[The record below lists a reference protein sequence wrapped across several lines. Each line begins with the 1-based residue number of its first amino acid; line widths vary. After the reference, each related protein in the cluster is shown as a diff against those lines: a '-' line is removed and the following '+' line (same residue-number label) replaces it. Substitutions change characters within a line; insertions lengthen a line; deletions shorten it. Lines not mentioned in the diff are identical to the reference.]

1 MAIRGKEED
10 KKNGMKITDNM
21 DGDKKAD
28 EKLQAK
34 YEPGSNVSDIKYE
47 IYKKAFREDRVKDIF
62 PNEPI
67 RNIRKMFDRMMKETG
82 GRINKKK
89 N

>member
-1 MAIRGKEED
+1 MAIREKEE
-10 KKNGMKITDNM
+10 KKVGMKITDNM
-21 DGDKKAD
+21 VGETLAD

-67 RNIRKMFDRMMKETG
+67 RNIRKLYDRLMKETG
-82 GRINKKK
+82 GRKPE
-89 N
+89 

>member
-1 MAIRGKEED
+1 MAIKEKEEN

-21 DGDKKAD
+21 DGEKKAD
-28 EKLQAK
+28 GKLQAK

-67 RNIRKMFDRMMKETG
+67 RNIRDMYDRLMKETG
-82 GRINKKK
+82 GKQPK
-89 N
+89 

>member
-1 MAIRGKEED
+1 MAIKEERTFEE

-21 DGDKKAD
+21 DGTKKAD

-47 IYKKAFREDRVKDIF
+47 IYKKAFKEDRVKDIF

-67 RNIRKMFDRMMKETG
+67 RNIRKMYDRLMEETG
-82 GRINKKK
+82 GKKPE
-89 N
+89 

>member
-1 MAIRGKEED
+1 MAIREKEE
-10 KKNGMKITDNM
+10 KKVGMKITDNM
-21 DGDKKAD
+21 DGETLAD

-67 RNIRKMFDRMMKETG
+67 RNIRKMYDRLMKETG
-82 GRINKKK
+82 GGKPE
-89 N
+89 

>member
-47 IYKKAFREDRVKDIF
+47 IYKKAFKEDRVKDIF

-67 RNIRKMFDRMMKETG
+67 RNIRKMYDRLMEETG
-82 GRINKKK
+82 GKKPE
-89 N
+89 

>member
-34 YEPGSNVSDIKYE
+34 YEPGVFSLAKYNK
-47 IYKKAFREDRVKDIF
+47 YKKAFREDRVKDIF

-67 RNIRKMFDRMMKETG
+67 REIRKMYDRLMKETG
-82 GRINKKK
+82 GKRPE
-89 N
+89 

>member
-1 MAIRGKEED
+1 MAIRKEEE
-10 KKNGMKITDNM
+10 KKVGMKITDNM
-21 DGDKKAD
+21 DGETLAD

-67 RNIRKMFDRMMKETG
+67 REIRKMYDRLMKETDG
-82 GRINKKK
+82 KRPE
-89 N
+89 

>member
-1 MAIRGKEED
+1 MAIREKEE
-10 KKNGMKITDNM
+10 KKVGMKITDNK
-21 DGDKKAD
+21 DGETLAD

-67 RNIRKMFDRMMKETG
+67 REIRKMYDRLMKETG
-82 GRINKKK
+82 GKRPE
-89 N
+89 

>member
-34 YEPGSNVSDIKYE
+34 YEPGVFDLVKYNK
-47 IYKKAFREDRVKDIF
+47 YKKALQQDKVQEVFPDESIF
-62 PNEPI
+62 EL
-67 RNIRKMFDRMMKETG
+67 RRMFDMYMKETG
-82 GRINKKK
+82 GKINRKK
-89 N
+89 

>member
-10 KKNGMKITDNM
+10 KKVGMKITDNM

-47 IYKKAFREDRVKDIF
+47 IYKKALREDRVKDIF

-67 RNIRKMFDRMMKETG
+67 REIRKMYDRLMKETR
-82 GRINKKK
+82 GRKPE
-89 N
+89 